1 MRATPTKVR
10 RRRQPGEVTIEQTH
24 DAALIEAMLDRAAA
38 SLQTKIVEE
47 CDCFLIA
54 YSGEEPVG
62 IAGLQTEVDAALMG
76 PIFVVGE
83 MRQRAIGARLV
94 SAVRRAAH
102 VRGAR
107 TLYTIVPSAMAD
119 YFVRLGFTEAT
130 AAELD
135 QAFGRLPNLYCRG
148 LDPEKCR
155 PLRLDLALEG
165 LVAR

>member
-1 MRATPTKVR
+1 MSARARKIR

-38 SLQTKIVEE
+38 TLRTNIAAEAE
-47 CDCFLIA
+47 CFLIA

-62 IAGLQTEVDAALMG
+62 IAGLQTEVDAALMS
-76 PIFVVGE
+76 PIFVVSE

-94 SAVRRAAH
+94 LEVRRAAH

-107 TLYTIVPSAMAD
+107 TLYTIVPARMTD

-130 AAELD
+130 GAELN
-135 QAFGRLPNLYCRG
+135 QAVGRASNFHCQSLN
-148 LDPEKCR
+148 PEAYW
-155 PLRLDLALEG
+155 PLRLDLSQEG
-165 LVAR
+165 IVAR